1 MPVKA
6 ILALG
11 SNLGDSEETLVRA
24 IGDIC
29 SHEKITV
36 TKISPI
42 AITAPVG
49 GPAGQDDYA
58 NMVIQVDTSLR
69 PFQLLEYA
77 QQIEQKHHRNR
88 DVRWGP
94 RTLDIDIIDI
104 ASIQMD
110 DPDLTLPHPRAAERA
125 FVLEPWARMDP
136 DALLLGESVRELA
149 NRAEDIEG
157 IREFH
162 PAPVVCA

>member
-6 ILALG
+6 ILSLG
-11 SNLGDSEETLVRA
+11 SNLGDSQETLLKGIA
-24 IGDIC
+24 DIC
-29 SHEKITV
+29 SHNKITV

-58 NMVIQVDTSLR
+58 NMVVEIETSLR
-69 PFQLLEYA
+69 PFELLEYA

-110 DPDLTLPHPRAAERA
+110 HPELTLPHPRAAGRA

-136 DALLLGESVRELA
+136 AALLLGQSVRELA
-149 NRAEDIEG
+149 DRADDAGG
-157 IREFH
+157 IRAFH

>member
-1 MPVKA
+1 MAVKA

-11 SNLGDSEETLVRA
+11 SNLGESEETLIRA
-24 IGDIC
+24 IADIC

-49 GPAGQDDYA
+49 GPEGQGDYA
-58 NMVIQVDTSLR
+58 NIVVEVETTLR
-69 PFQLLEYA
+69 PFELLEYC
-77 QQIEQKHHRNR
+77 QLIETKHHRTR

-110 DPDLTLPHPRAAERA
+110 DPELTLPHPRAAERA

-136 DALLLGESVRELA
+136 AALLLGRSVRELA
-149 NRAEDIEG
+149 DGAADAAG

>member
-24 IGDIC
+24 IADIC

-49 GPAGQDDYA
+49 GPADQDDYA
-58 NMVIQVDTSLR
+58 NMVVEVETSLR

-77 QQIEQKHHRNR
+77 QQIEQKHHRVR

-110 DPDLTLPHPRAAERA
+110 DPELTLPHPRAAERA

-136 DALLLGESVRELA
+136 DALLLGEPVRDLA
-149 NRAEDIEG
+149 DRAEDIGG

-162 PAPVVCA
+162 PAPVVCL

>member
-1 MPVKA
+1 MSVKA

-11 SNLGDSEETLVRA
+11 SNLGNSQETLLKA
-24 IGDIC
+24 IADIC
-29 SHEKITV
+29 SHDKITV

-49 GPAGQDDYA
+49 GPATQDDYA
-58 NMVIQVDTSLR
+58 NMVVEIETSLR
-69 PFQLLEYA
+69 PFELLGYA

-110 DPDLTLPHPRAAERA
+110 DPELTLPHPRAAERA

-136 DALLLGESVRELA
+136 AALLLGRSVRELA
-149 NRAEDIEG
+149 DRADDASG

>member
-11 SNLGDSEETLVRA
+11 ANLGDSEDTLIRA
-24 IGDIC
+24 IVDIC
-29 SHEKITV
+29 SHEKIRV
-36 TKISPI
+36 TKVSPI

-49 GPAGQDDYA
+49 GPEGQPDYS
-58 NMVIQVDTSLR
+58 NMVIEIETSLS
-69 PFQLLEYA
+69 PFTLLAYT
-77 QQIEQKHHRNR
+77 QTIETKHHRIR
-88 DVRWGP
+88 EVRWGP

-104 ASIQMD
+104 ANLQMD

-136 DALLLGESVRELA
+136 SALLLGHSVRQLA
-149 NRAEDIEG
+149 QQAADAGG

>member
-6 ILALG
+6 ILGLG
-11 SNLGDSEETLVRA
+11 SNLGASEDTLIKA
-24 IGDIC
+24 ITDLC
-29 SHEKITV
+29 SHEKIVV

-49 GPAGQDDYA
+49 GPTGQPDYT
-58 NMVIQVDTSLR
+58 NMVVEIETSLS
-69 PFQLLEYA
+69 PFTLLAYTQA
-77 QQIEQKHHRNR
+77 IETKHHRTR
-88 DVRWGP
+88 EVRWGP

-104 ASIQMD
+104 ASLQMD

-136 DALLLGESVRELA
+136 SAHLLGNSVRQLA
-149 NRAEDIEG
+149 NKAADAGG

>member
-11 SNLGDSEETLVRA
+11 SNLGNSEDTLIKA

-29 SHEKITV
+29 SHEKIAV

-49 GPAGQDDYA
+49 GPVGQPDYA
-58 NMVIQVDTSLR
+58 NMVVEIETSLR
-69 PFQLLEYA
+69 PFILLEYT
-77 QQIEQKHHRNR
+77 QQIEQKHHRTR

-104 ASIQMD
+104 ASLEMD

-136 DALLLGESVRELA
+136 AALLLGLSVRQLA
-149 NRAEDIEG
+149 DDAADAGG